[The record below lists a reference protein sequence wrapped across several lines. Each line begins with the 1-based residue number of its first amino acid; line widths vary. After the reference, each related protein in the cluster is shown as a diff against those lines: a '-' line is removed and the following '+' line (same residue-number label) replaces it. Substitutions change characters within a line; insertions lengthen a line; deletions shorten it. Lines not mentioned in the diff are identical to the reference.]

1 MGNVYE
7 WRDAAGNLT
16 ASLEVVVWHE
26 DPNFGPGHSSYSTDL
41 TRPGR
46 REYRAWVYTPV
57 GGTVAP
63 EHERAGFVFHCT
75 GSRAGCIE
83 FVNRHL
89 PLVSATA
96 ALSLTMRIAR
106 DEAMDWPDSLRPGV
120 RERLERRSVE
130 LFGQP
135 DHHDILVL
143 LTPDDLMPGYTF
155 ELFWAA
161 SRWRSSSHDLKQ
173 QLAFIEEFR
182 AGTVTKTRVGEV
194 RLNIQFALETLD
206 SYYALRQDA
215 TPEDLRQYAI
225 KWNRSTDMPG
235 DTELFAA
242 RSCLLAYQALLP
254 DGSLWG
260 SV

>member
-1 MGNVYE
+1 MGNVYK
-7 WRDAAGNLT
+7 WHDDAGNLT
-16 ASLEVVVWHE
+16 ANVEVVVWHE
-26 DPNFGPGHSSYSTDL
+26 DPEFGGHLSCSTDL
-41 TRPGR
+41 SQPGR

-75 GSRAGCIE
+75 GGRAECIQ
-83 FVNRHL
+83 FVDAHL
-89 PLVSATA
+89 PLVTAAA
-96 ALSLTMRIAR
+96 ALSLPMRIAR

-120 RERLERRSVE
+120 RERLEQRSVE
-130 LFGQP
+130 LFSYP
-135 DHHDILVL
+135 EHHDILVL

-161 SRWRSSSHDLKQ
+161 SRWRSASSDLKQ
-173 QLAFIEEFR
+173 QLAFVEKFR
-182 AGTVTKTRVGEV
+182 TGTVTKTRAGEA
-194 RLNIQFALETLD
+194 RLDIQFALETLD

-235 DTELFAA
+235 DTELFAM
-242 RSCLLAYQALLP
+242 RTRLLAYQALLH
-254 DGSLWG
+254 DGSLWS